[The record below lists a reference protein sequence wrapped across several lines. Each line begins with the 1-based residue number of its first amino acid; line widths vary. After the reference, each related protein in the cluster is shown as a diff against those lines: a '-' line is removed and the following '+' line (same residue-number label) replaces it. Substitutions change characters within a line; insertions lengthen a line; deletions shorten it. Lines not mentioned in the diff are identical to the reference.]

1 MSRTKG
7 KVMTK
12 QKNSLVKSIKEDL
25 TDKRQKLATI
35 KAEELRLVQDLTVI
49 RKRRKDLEK
58 SISDDEDYVERIERL
73 T

>member
-1 MSRTKG
+1 MA
-7 KVMTK
+7 K

>member
-1 MSRTKG
+1 MA
-7 KVMTK
+7 K

-35 KAEELRLVQDLTVI
+35 KAEELRLVQELTVI